1 MSTMK
6 QSSSVF
12 YSMQLDNSQNS
23 FIYSDEQLMSLFQG
37 GDENA
42 YIELVNRYK
51 DKLINFIFNYLGD
64 LESSEDV
71 VQETMIKLYLKKHYY
86 REIAKFSTWLYT
98 IAKNLANT
106 ELRKRKQRKTTFL
119 SQFSKHDKTYE
130 LPSNDPEPGQE
141 IQTDIVNKIIRD
153 AVDQLSE
160 KFKIVIV
167 LRDIQGLSYEDISE
181 IINVPIGTVKSR
193 INRARLQLQV
203 ELKHLKK

>member
-1 MSTMK
+1 MMK

-12 YSMQLDNSQNS
+12 YTKQLDNSQNK
-23 FIYSDEQLMSLFQG
+23 FIYSDEQLMLLFQG
-37 GDENA
+37 GDEKA

-64 LESSEDV
+64 FELSEDV
-71 VQETMIKLYLKKHYY
+71 VQETMIKLYQKKHYY
-86 REIAKFSTWLYT
+86 KEIAKFSTWLYT

-106 ELRKRKQRKTTFL
+106 ELRKRKQRKTTLL
-119 SQFSKHDKTYE
+119 SQFSKDDKTYE

-141 IQTDIVNKIIRD
+141 IQTDIVNKIIKN

-160 KFKIVIV
+160 KFKIVII

-193 INRARLQLQV
+193 INRARLQLQL
-203 ELKHLKK
+203 ELNHLKK

>member
-1 MSTMK
+1 MK

-12 YSMQLDNSQNS
+12 YTMQLDNSQNR

-71 VQETMIKLYLKKHYY
+71 VQETMIKLYQKKHYY
-86 REIAKFSTWLYT
+86 KEIAKFSTWLYT

-106 ELRKRKQRKTTFL
+106 ELRKRRHRKTTLL
-119 SQFSKHDKTYE
+119 SQFSKDDKTYE

>member
-1 MSTMK
+1 MK

-23 FIYSDEQLMSLFQG
+23 FIYSDEQLMSLFQA

>member
-1 MSTMK
+1 MMK

-12 YSMQLDNSQNS
+12 YTMQLDNSQNR

-71 VQETMIKLYLKKHYY
+71 VQDTMIKLYQKKHYY
-86 REIAKFSTWLYT
+86 KEIAKFSTWLYT

-106 ELRKRKQRKTTFL
+106 ELRKRKQRKTTLL
-119 SQFSKHDKTYE
+119 SQFSKDDKTYE
-130 LPSNDPEPGQE
+130 LPSNDPEPGRE

>member
-1 MSTMK
+1 MMK

-12 YSMQLDNSQNS
+12 YTMQLDNSQNR
-23 FIYSDEQLMSLFQG
+23 FIYSDEQLMLLFQG

-86 REIAKFSTWLYT
+86 KEIAKFSTWLYT

-106 ELRKRKQRKTTFL
+106 ELRKRKQRKTTLL
-119 SQFSKHDKTYE
+119 SQFSKDDKTYE

-141 IQTDIVNKIIRD
+141 IQTDIVNKIIRS

-193 INRARLQLQV
+193 INRARLQLQI

>member
-1 MSTMK
+1 MMK

-12 YSMQLDNSQNS
+12 YTMQLDNSQNR
-23 FIYSDEQLMSLFQG
+23 FFYSDEQLMSLFQG

-71 VQETMIKLYLKKHYY
+71 VQETMIKLYQKKHYY
-86 REIAKFSTWLYT
+86 KEIAKFSTWLYT

-106 ELRKRKQRKTTFL
+106 ELRKRKQRKTTLL
-119 SQFSKHDKTYE
+119 SQFSKDDKTYE

>member
-1 MSTMK
+1 MMK

-12 YSMQLDNSQNS
+12 YTMQLDSSQNR

-71 VQETMIKLYLKKHYY
+71 VQETMIKLYQKKHYY
-86 REIAKFSTWLYT
+86 KEIAKFSTWLYT

-106 ELRKRKQRKTTFL
+106 ELRKRKQRKTTLL
-119 SQFSKHDKTYE
+119 SQFSKDDKTYE

>member
-1 MSTMK
+1 MMK

-12 YSMQLDNSQNS
+12 YTMQLDNSQNR

-71 VQETMIKLYLKKHYY
+71 VQETMIKLYQKKHYY
-86 REIAKFSTWLYT
+86 KEIAKFSTWLYT

-106 ELRKRKQRKTTFL
+106 ELRKRKQRKTTLL
-119 SQFSKHDKTYE
+119 SQFSKDDKTYE
-130 LPSNDPEPGQE
+130 LPINDPQPGQE